1 MEISIVLAPPR
12 TLLLP
17 CECVEVRSSG
27 DQCSW
32 HHDPVAPQ
40 KRHHRKE
47 ANNASSLDPS
57 IDRSAAHLASFRPA
71 PSCSPPAFPNTHP
84 TVLASPTTWSFSTE
98 FVFTASFRS
107 LWEPA
112 YRTSDSVNIVCLR
125 QPSGALAQ
133 ASAAPLTD
141 VMSVKHQSLG
151 TAAQV
156 GCQQKCAR
164 PCGPWLHQPLS
175 PPGRYFSQEAVI
187 QQGTPPAAL
196 SSQMNSCFHK
206 REP

>member
-1 MEISIVLAPPR
+1 MTQSHRTNDTTGRRPITRAPLILQSIGAQHTSPLLDQLHAAP
-12 TLLLP
+12 
-17 CECVEVRSSG
+17 
-27 DQCSW
+27 
-32 HHDPVAPQ
+32 
-40 KRHHRKE
+40 
-47 ANNASSLDPS
+47 
-57 IDRSAAHLASFRPA
+57 
-71 PSCSPPAFPNTHP
+71 PPAFPNTHP

-112 YRTSDSVNIVCLR
+112 YRRTSDSVNIVCLR